1 MIRAFFAAVVAA
13 LALSWYD
20 ALGTGKLTLFEV
32 NYPQDTWHGKCAQMS
47 HNFELKRVLRM
58 PPRQLKTTE
67 IVPNS
72 SKFFSLFL

>member
-32 NYPQDTWHGKCAQMS
+32 NYPQDAWHGNAQMS
-47 HNFELKRVLRM
+47 HNFELKG
-58 PPRQLKTTE
+58 
-67 IVPNS
+67 VPSNLVNPQNS
-72 SKFFSLFL
+72 

>member
-47 HNFELKRVLRM
+47 HNFELKRVLR
-58 PPRQLKTTE
+58 TE

-72 SKFFSLFL
+72 SKLFSLFL

>member
-32 NYPQDTWHGKCAQMS
+32 NYPQDAWHGNAQMS
-47 HNFELKRVLRM
+47 HNF
-58 PPRQLKTTE
+58 
-67 IVPNS
+67 
-72 SKFFSLFL
+72 